1 MSGYMTLPVTVTDT
15 LNVLRVERLKNS
27 RNGNPKFRLVF
38 DNGLI
43 MQTPTDAGWVYG
55 ISPDAIENTKIR
67 VKYRTSVNG
76 SDYTILG
83 IA

>member
-1 MSGYMTLPVTVTDT
+1 MSDYMTFTNTF
-15 LNVLRVERLKNS
+15 NVLRVERLKNS
-27 RNGNPKFRLVF
+27 RNGNPKFRFVF
-38 DNGLI
+38 DNNLT

-55 ISPDAIENTKIR
+55 ISPHAIENTKIR

-83 IA
+83 IAC